1 MPDISKE
8 AYDQLVRARCALILN
23 QPFFGTLALRLQLKE
38 DNSIPT
44 LAVDGRTMFYN
55 AQFVKS
61 LNANLTKAAVAHE
74 VGHCVFNHIGR
85 RAGRDPRLWNCAGD
99 FVINDMLKQ
108 SGFSLGEG
116 WLYNP
121 AYSGM
126 TADHIYDLL
135 KQEAG
140 DGGGGGG
147 GGEGPGDPLCD
158 IRDGEGGGQIDPVLA
173 NEWKIAT
180 IQAAAAAQAQGNL
193 PAPMKRFVDELVG
206 SKIDWRAMLR
216 QFIVEMARD
225 DYSWM
230 RSNRRFAA
238 HGLHLPGLYSE
249 QMGEIA
255 VVVDTSG
262 SIDQVTLSA
271 FAAEI
276 DAIRAQ
282 ARPSK
287 TYVIYCDADVQ
298 HVDEFTPTDEFKIEA
313 HGGGGTDFRPP
324 FTWLEERSITPRC
337 LVYLTDML
345 GPFGDEPSYP
355 VMWCATTN
363 HQGPWGV
370 TVPVEM

>member
-74 VGHCVFNHIGR
+74 VGHCIFNHIGR

-116 WLYNP
+116 WLHNP

-135 KQEAG
+135 KQEAR
-140 DGGGGGG
+140 DGSEGK
-147 GGEGPGDPLCD
+147 GPGDPLCD

-173 NEWKIAT
+173 NEWKVAT

-206 SKIDWRAMLR
+206 SIDVALFHHPPRLRLGACEDGPNHRAREQDGALFHGCTSSNSWLSLR
-216 QFIVEMARD
+216 RYAV
-225 DYSWM
+225 S
-230 RSNRRFAA
+230 
-238 HGLHLPGLYSE
+238 GLIPSSPTYPILVRYRWAL
-249 QMGEIA
+249 
-255 VVVDTSG
+255 
-262 SIDQVTLSA
+262 LS
-271 FAAEI
+271 
-276 DAIRAQ
+276 
-282 ARPSK
+282 
-287 TYVIYCDADVQ
+287 
-298 HVDEFTPTDEFKIEA
+298 H
-313 HGGGGTDFRPP
+313 H
-324 FTWLEERSITPRC
+324 
-337 LVYLTDML
+337 
-345 GPFGDEPSYP
+345 
-355 VMWCATTN
+355 
-363 HQGPWGV
+363 
-370 TVPVEM
+370 